1 MKKIILSLLVVV
13 GLSACASGEVKIA
26 PGTVIV
32 TGQVVNR
39 DSLSPNTVRAHFQN
53 PFDGD
58 GSSPAA
64 PLDADGSF
72 RIEYEMPYGQTVNI
86 RYGRP
91 FYTFFAAPGDSIHI
105 TIDAAKLGKEG
116 ELAVV
121 FSGDRGEQNN
131 RFMAAY
137 DQLQGHRGWFD
148 EALEPTDFLEAVKN
162 RIQLGRDSLAAYA
175 GREKLPAEVVQWID
189 NEIVCAVLYYAA
201 MYREEEPLSELMNR
215 LFTEVV
221 DIFDPRYASSAM
233 YGVDLGWYIQ
243 RGIADMSLMEDPEA
257 LLRDFL
263 QKVRDKPAG
272 LARDIMLYDAFYQF
286 EQMFPGVINGF
297 AEEVPPL
304 LDAEH
309 ARQLFA
315 RLTGK
320 EQKAFEFRPTPLSG
334 ISRITADMQTEAL
347 PQVDMFQYLAERH
360 PGKAVYIDVS
370 ASWCG
375 PCIEQFPHAKT
386 LEGSLAGEDV
396 VFVILWLES
405 NFDAA
410 TALIREYEL
419 PGEHYFFSS
428 DAARLFLSACGIP
441 GFPTYLLM
449 DKTGK
454 PVNMNAPRP
463 SDPRAE
469 EQIRELLK

>member
-1 MKKIILSLLVVV
+1 MKKIILSLLVVA
-13 GLSACASGEVKIA
+13 GLSACASQENKIN
-26 PGTVIV
+26 PGKVTI

-39 DSLSPNTVRAHFQN
+39 DSLSPNTVRANFQN

-72 RIEYEMPYGQTVNI
+72 RIEYEMPYGQTINL
-86 RYGRP
+86 RYGNP

-116 ELAVV
+116 EQAVV

-148 EALEPTDFLEAVKN
+148 DALEPDAFLETVQS
-162 RIQLGRDSLAAYA
+162 RLQTGRDSLAAYA
-175 GREKLPAEVVQWID
+175 REKGLSKEVVQWMD
-189 NEIVCAVLYYAA
+189 NEIVCGTLYYAA
-201 MYREEEPLSELMNR
+201 MYREEEPLSEVMNR

-221 DIFDPRYASSAM
+221 DIFDTQYATSSM
-233 YGVDLGWYIQ
+233 YGVDLGWYIR

-257 LLRDFL
+257 FLRDFL
-263 QKVRDKPAG
+263 QKVQDKPAG

-309 ARQLFA
+309 VRQLFA

-320 EQKAFEFRPTPLSG
+320 EQKAFEFRPTPLAG

-386 LEGSLAGEDV
+386 LEESLAGEDV

-410 TALIREYEL
+410 TALIHEYDL
-419 PGEHYFFSS
+419 NGEHYFFSS
-428 DAARLFLSACGIP
+428 DAARLFLGAYGIP

-454 PVNMNAPRP
+454 PVNMNAGRP
-463 SDPRAE
+463 SDPRTE
-469 EQIRELLK
+469 GQIRELLK